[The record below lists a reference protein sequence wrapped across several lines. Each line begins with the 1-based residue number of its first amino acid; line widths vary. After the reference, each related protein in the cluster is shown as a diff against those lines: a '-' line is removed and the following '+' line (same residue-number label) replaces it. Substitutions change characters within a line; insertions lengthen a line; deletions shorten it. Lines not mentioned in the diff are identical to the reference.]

1 MTRAWVVRVQS
12 DDFFLADLL
21 LADLRDDDLR
31 LDGFRALDVFR
42 VLDDLDDLRPDD
54 FFVPARVLL
63 DLVVLFVVLRPD
75 LVAFLVDVFA
85 AFLPVF
91 FFGTFAPSARASD
104 RPIAI
109 ACLRLLTFLP
119 EPPLFSVPALRFF
132 IARPTLADAFLEYFR
147 AIISSLWNED
157 Q

>member
-1 MTRAWVVRVQS
+1 M
-12 DDFFLADLL
+12 ADLFL
-21 LADLRDDDLR
+21 PDLRDYDLR
-31 LDGFRALDVFR
+31 LDDFRALDVFR
-42 VLDDLDDLRPDD
+42 VLDDFDDLRPDD

-63 DLVVLFVVLRPD
+63 DFVVLLVVLLVVFFVVLRPD
-75 LVAFLVDVFA
+75 LVAFLVDAFA
-85 AFLPVF
+85 AFLPAF

-147 AIISSLWNED
+147 AMISSLWNDD

>member
-1 MTRAWVVRVQS
+1 VVRVQS
-12 DDFFLADLL
+12 DDFFLVDLF

-31 LDGFRALDVFR
+31 LDDFRAVDVFR
-42 VLDDLDDLRPDD
+42 VLDDFDDLRPDD

-63 DLVVLFVVLRPD
+63 DFVVLLVVFFVVLRPD
-75 LVAFLVDVFA
+75 LVAFLVDAFA

-147 AIISSLWNED
+147 AMISSLWNDD

>member
-1 MTRAWVVRVQS
+1 M
-12 DDFFLADLL
+12 ADLF

-31 LDGFRALDVFR
+31 LDDFRALDVFR
-42 VLDDLDDLRPDD
+42 VLDDFDDLRPDD

-63 DLVVLFVVLRPD
+63 DLVVLLVVVLRPD

-147 AIISSLWNED
+147 AMISSLWNDD

>member
-1 MTRAWVVRVQS
+1 
-12 DDFFLADLL
+12 LADLL

-31 LDGFRALDVFR
+31 LDDFRALDVFR
-42 VLDDLDDLRPDD
+42 PLDDFDDLRPDD

-63 DLVVLFVVLRPD
+63 DFVVLLVVLFVVFLVVLRPD
-75 LVAFLVDVFA
+75 LLAFLLDAFA

-147 AIISSLWNED
+147 AMISSLWNDD

>member
-1 MTRAWVVRVQS
+1 MKSSYDA
-12 DDFFLADLL
+12 FLP
-21 LADLRDDDLR
+21 DLRDDDFR
-31 LDGFRALDVFR
+31 PDDFRAV
-42 VLDDLDDLRPDD
+42 DDFDDLRPDEA
-54 FFVPARVLL
+54 FAPIRLLL
-63 DLVVLFVVLRPD
+63 DLVAFVVVFFVVLRPD
-75 LVAFLVDVFA
+75 FDAFLAEVFD

-91 FFGTFAPSARASD
+91 FFGAFAPSARASD

-147 AIISSLWNED
+147 AMISSLWNDD